1 MSRKRNG
8 IIGLLIV
15 VLVAAA
21 LWGYWQCDRGA
32 SEEAF
37 PAAASSAEEKSFP
50 VVLTQARALR
60 FEDRITVA
68 GTVLSRNFAA
78 VSARIPGTLDV
89 IDVDEGDRVEAGKTR
104 LFQTDHIKVARA
116 VEIARQ
122 EIAVAECA
130 ISVNRANRQSLQ
142 ADFDKAK
149 IDYERFQR
157 LYDNDRAVTQD
168 ALEMQRSRFLQLEA
182 QLKLAG
188 VQIEMAEKQFEQAK
202 SNLAI
207 AEKDLRDSEVFA
219 PIDGVVSERYLEP
232 GENVGNGDPV
242 LKIVDPSVLEVSIYI
257 PEQYYD
263 RVLPGQTS
271 MRILAEGIQLENQ
284 EIVYKSPTVQPDL
297 RTFEVKCL
305 IENPPSGL
313 VAGRMVRTETILA
326 AHDGV
331 GVPVDAI
338 KQMRTGPVVFTV
350 KGGRASLIPVKT
362 GLQTDGWIEVLDAGL
377 AAGTPIVTV
386 GQDFLDD
393 GFAVSVVKES

>member
-8 IIGLLIV
+8 MIGLLV
-15 VLVAAA
+15 VALVAAGF
-21 LWGYWQCDRGA
+21 WVYRSRPRGV
-32 SEEAF
+32 SEEAQ
-37 PAAASSAEEKSFP
+37 PGSAPSPEEKSFP

-68 GTVLSRNFAA
+68 GTAMSKRFAE
-78 VSARIPGTLDV
+78 VTARIPGTLDA

-104 LFQTDHIKVARA
+104 LFQTDRVKVARA
-116 VEIARQ
+116 VEIASQ
-122 EIAVAECA
+122 EVAVAECA
-130 ISVNRANRQSLQ
+130 ISVNRASRESLQ

-157 LYDNDRAVTQD
+157 LYDYDRAVTQD
-168 ALEMQRSRFLQLEA
+168 ALELQRSRFLQLEA

-188 VQIEMAEKQFEQAK
+188 VRIELAEKQFEQAK

-219 PIDGVVSERYLEP
+219 PIDGIVSARYIEP
-232 GENVGNGDPV
+232 GEAAGKDHPV
-242 LKIVDPSVLEVSIYI
+242 LKIVDPSVLEVSIFI

-263 RVLPGQTS
+263 RVLPGQTP
-271 MRILAEGIQLENQ
+271 MRIAAEGVQLENR
-284 EIVYKSPTVQPDL
+284 EIVYKSPTVQADL

-305 IENPPSGL
+305 IENPPSAL
-313 VAGRMVRTETILA
+313 VAGRMVQTETILA
-326 AHDGV
+326 AHEGV

-350 KGGRASLIPVKT
+350 KGGRAGMIPVKT

-377 AAGTPIVTV
+377 TAGTPIVSV